1 MSCIVILYIYTYPL
15 SGSACHLPPVSLYLS
30 SCAAGRVQFCGR
42 LYTSALRPM
51 SFGGCR
57 HASHIPCCM
66 FCGLRP
72 GCLVTLCHSAVC
84 GLFVW
89 PSASCVT
96 AVFIWCRD
104 VCVGLHVCGCRIPAE
119 ADWPYAGVWLRGCRG
134 IYGRVKV
141 IFFRKRVKDLPKF
154 WQIYIFLYIC
164 RPNIP
169 NTMFRTHPR
178 GPMKGRAR
186 GLEAERTREN

>member
-30 SCAAGRVQFCGR
+30 SCAAGRIQFCGR

-57 HASHIPCCM
+57 HASHIPSCM

-72 GCLVTLCHSAVC
+72 GCLVTLCHSTVC

-96 AVFIWCRD
+96 AVFIWCGD
-104 VCVGLHVCGCRIPAE
+104 VCVGRHVCGYRIPAE
-119 ADWPYAGVWLRGCRG
+119 ADGPYAGVWIRCRRECLRSSKSNIFPKKSQRFAEVLAD
-134 IYGRVKV
+134 IY
-141 IFFRKRVKDLPKF
+141 FFVYL
-154 WQIYIFLYIC
+154 QAE
-164 RPNIP
+164 
-169 NTMFRTHPR
+169 HPQHHVPHPPE
-178 GPMKGRAR
+178 GPYEGESG
-186 GLEAERTREN
+186 GLEAERARET